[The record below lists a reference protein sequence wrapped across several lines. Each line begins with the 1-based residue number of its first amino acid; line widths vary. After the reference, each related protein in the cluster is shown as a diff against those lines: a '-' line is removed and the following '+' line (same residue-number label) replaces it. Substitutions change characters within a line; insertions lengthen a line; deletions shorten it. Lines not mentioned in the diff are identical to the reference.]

1 MYRNVL
7 IRVDNIISMYKLHV
21 RQFNI
26 IDIRCTI
33 LCMYISESNHYSANS
48 FILLLSTVP
57 QVCAYYF
64 HTRNDYI
71 DLLPLYEVFVDGL
84 KLSAYT

>member
-7 IRVDNIISMYKLHV
+7 IRVDNIISIYKLHV

-26 IDIRCTI
+26 IGIKCTI
-33 LCMYISESNHYSANS
+33 LCMYSRKLIIAQQIVFIS
-48 FILLLSTVP
+48 LLSTVP
-57 QVCAYYF
+57 KVCAYYF

-71 DLLPLYEVFVDGL
+71 DLSRLISERTM
-84 KLSAYT
+84 S